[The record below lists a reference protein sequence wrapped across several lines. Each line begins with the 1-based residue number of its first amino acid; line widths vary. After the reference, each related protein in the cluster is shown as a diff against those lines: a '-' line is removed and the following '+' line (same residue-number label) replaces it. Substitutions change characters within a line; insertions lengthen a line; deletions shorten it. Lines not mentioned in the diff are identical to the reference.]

1 MGLPFLLTFVLD
13 WCFTLYGQP
22 SEYWAG
28 NYACTNE
35 ASPFFRDLFMIHP
48 LAAITGQLVWVGLI
62 IGLLVLLPEI
72 LAVILFIFVVF
83 GHIGGAYSWISP
95 AITFG
100 RYQFGMVTNLAM
112 AIVLGVGLYWSQRV
126 PMQNLT
132 TSAWPLSAWL
142 RYGLITLLSATAL
155 VIVFAP
161 W

>member
-1 MGLPFLLTFVLD
+1 MGLPFLFAFVLD
-13 WCFTLYGQP
+13 WCLTLYGQP
-22 SEYWAG
+22 AEYWAG

-48 LAAITGQLVWVGLI
+48 LAAIAGQLVWAALV
-62 IGLLVLLPEI
+62 IGLLVFLPEV

-95 AITFG
+95 AITVG
-100 RYQFGMVTNLAM
+100 RYQFGMGTNLAM
-112 AIVLGVGLYWSQRV
+112 AIVLDVGLYWSQRV
-126 PMQNLT
+126 PVQKVA
-132 TSAWPLSAWL
+132 TSAWWL